1 MKSLKEVSTHQA
13 AQVPPHPL
21 PLAHFSTCGIKAYL
35 EERSFRW
42 NDYNVK
48 PGPLLCILHMPATH
62 LCHRSVGAEKK
73 RYVECEPG
81 FENTPDISGRVDIA
95 LEKGERERVRVKREI
110 TLKKTRCRNERE

>member
-1 MKSLKEVSTHQA
+1 MRRHIFLLPV
-13 AQVPPHPL
+13 AQKLSRGPSDV
-21 PLAHFSTCGIKAYL
+21 AT
-35 EERSFRW
+35 
-42 NDYNVK
+42 NVK
-48 PGPLLCILHMPATH
+48 PWPLLCILHMPAKH

-110 TLKKTRCRNERE
+110 ALKKTRCRNERE